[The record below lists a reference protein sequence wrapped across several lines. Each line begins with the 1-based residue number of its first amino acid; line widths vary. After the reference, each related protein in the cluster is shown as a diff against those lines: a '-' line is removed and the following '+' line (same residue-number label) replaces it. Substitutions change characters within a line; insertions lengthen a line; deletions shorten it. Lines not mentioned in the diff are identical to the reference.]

1 MFQVTHVPD
10 RVSFEHCSSLLA
22 VARADAVPSLMLQL
36 SLLFTGCVAM
46 SAAPEGRRAFAS
58 KAAVA
63 LVVSLQYSSSKLR
76 FNIAVLAESICAT
89 YAACITVFTFVKCVC
104 RTAYDLTCFES
115 SACTLDA
122 ILRLMYQHATFALC
136 CGLTTFAQGASAAKY
151 FGDKASASATAL
163 MFDRCATAAQR
174 YNRKTQMDYPE
185 VLKPENAVKDDE
197 TFGSSEQQQQQ
208 QQQCSW
214 RLAV

>member
-1 MFQVTHVPD
+1 MKTACATTAALALVASASAFVAPAASA
-10 RVSFEHCSSLLA
+10 RVVCFEHCSSLLA
-22 VARADAVPSLMLQL
+22 VARADAVLLLMLQL
-36 SLLFTGCVAM
+36 SLLFTGCVTM

-63 LVVSLQYSSSKLR
+63 LV
-76 FNIAVLAESICAT
+76 
-89 YAACITVFTFVKCVC
+89 
-104 RTAYDLTCFES
+104 
-115 SACTLDA
+115 
-122 ILRLMYQHATFALC
+122 
-136 CGLTTFAQGASAAKY
+136 GLTTFAQGASAAKY